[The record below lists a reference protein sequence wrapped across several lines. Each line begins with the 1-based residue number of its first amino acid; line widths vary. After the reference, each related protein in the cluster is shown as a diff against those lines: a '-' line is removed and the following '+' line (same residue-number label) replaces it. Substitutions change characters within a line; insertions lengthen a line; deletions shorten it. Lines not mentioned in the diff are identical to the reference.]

1 MITTEQSDN
10 MLVVKLDRGQTNAIN
25 LDLVRALAKTIQEAK
40 SDPEIESLVLTS
52 TNDKFFSIG
61 FDIPSLFDLKR
72 DEFEQFYI
80 AFNLMC
86 LDLYTLSKPTIAV
99 ITGHAIAG
107 GTILALCCDYRF
119 IAEGRK
125 YMGLNEI
132 KLGVPVPYLADC
144 ILQSIVGSGLAQEI
158 MEQGEFYTSDEAL
171 KLNMVNAILP
181 PKIVL
186 PTAVEEAKK
195 LSSFPPTAFKIIKQN
210 RVEQVEGRIRK
221 NMKKKAELFISCWYS
236 PESRKLLKEAMEK
249 F

>member
-1 MITTEQSDN
+1 
-10 MLVVKLDRGQTNAIN
+10 
-25 LDLVRALAKTIQEAK
+25 
-40 SDPEIESLVLTS
+40 
-52 TNDKFFSIG
+52 
-61 FDIPSLFDLKR
+61 
-72 DEFEQFYI
+72 
-80 AFNLMC
+80 
-86 LDLYTLSKPTIAV
+86 
-99 ITGHAIAG
+99 
-107 GTILALCCDYRF
+107 
-119 IAEGRK
+119 
-125 YMGLNEI
+125 
-132 KLGVPVPYLADC
+132 
-144 ILQSIVGSGLAQEI
+144 